1 MDLSQEEW
9 KNQFEADENAFLL
22 DVRTLG
28 EFEEGHIP
36 NATLLGHSSSRS
48 IYGRDSIFGP
58 LQELLCLLSF
68 WRAQCPSL
76 STNESVGH

>member
-28 EFEEGHIP
+28 EFE
-36 NATLLGHSSSRS
+36 
-48 IYGRDSIFGP
+48 
-58 LQELLCLLSF
+58 
-68 WRAQCPSL
+68 
-76 STNESVGH
+76 